1 MNESRVEALR
11 LAKDF
16 LYKKI
21 ESKAEDVVDTAK
33 KFLAF
38 LDNE

>member
-16 LYKKI
+16 SYKK
-21 ESKAEDVVDTAK
+21 ENAKAADVVEAAK

-38 LDNE
+38 LENK